1 METRNLDHVATA
13 LAEPQHRRQALRLF
27 GAAVLG
33 AGGVSLL
40 GTESEA
46 RRRKR
51 RKKSK
56 KQKQNTP
63 LPPDPIV
70 DVAITAILVEPTAET
85 AHDNLVVQFVNNGTL
100 TATEFRIGMSA
111 LRTNGQIRNVVHSEP
126 TTLAPGE
133 SGSVEFRLGCAWI
146 NGGTVTAST
155 DPSPVPNEP
164 GNLTGDNTKSVTF
177 AADICS

>member
-1 METRNLDHVATA
+1 MQTRTLDQFATA

-33 AGGVSLL
+33 AGGVGLL
-40 GTESEA
+40 ASESEA
-46 RRRKR
+46 RRRRR
-51 RKKSK
+51 RKKTK

-63 LPPDPIV
+63 PAPDPVV
-70 DVAITAILVEPTAET
+70 DIAITAILVEPTAET
-85 AHDNLVVQFVNNGTL
+85 LHDNLVVQFVNNGTL

-111 LRTNGQIRNVVHSEP
+111 LRTNGQIRNVVYSEP

-133 SGSVEFRLGCAWI
+133 SGSAEFRLGCAWI
-146 NGGTVTAST
+146 NGGTVTART

-164 GNLTGDNTKSVTF
+164 GDVTGDNTMSVTF